1 MALSLKGTQTE
12 KNLLIAFAGESQA
25 RNRYTFFASK
35 AKNEGYQAIAKIFLE
50 TAEHEKEHA
59 SRLFKFLEGGTLEI
73 TATFPAGKIGTTLE
87 NLKASSFGEN
97 EENTD
102 MYPKFAQIAAQ
113 EGFPAIADVLKNIG
127 YAERYHESRFKAL
140 AEAIEN
146 GTLFK
151 SDKVVMW
158 RCTNCGNWHIGT
170 EAPSVC
176 PACLHDQGFFI
187 SEGVISRCD
196 TNEGFCEFANI
207 DE

>member
-1 MALSLKGTQTE
+1 MPVSLKGTQTE
-12 KNLLIAFAGESQA
+12 KNLLMAFAGESQA

-35 AKNEGYQAIAKIFLE
+35 AKDEGYQAIAKIFLE
-50 TAEHEKEHA
+50 TADHEKEPA
-59 SRLFKFLEGGTLEI
+59 SRLFKFLEGGMLEI

-87 NLKASSFGEN
+87 NLKASTHGEN

-113 EGFPAIADVLKNIG
+113 EGFDAIADIFRNIG
-127 YAERYHESRFKAL
+127 YAERYHEARFKAL

-151 SDKVVMW
+151 SDTVVMW

-170 EAPSVC
+170 EAPTVC
-176 PACLHDQGFFI
+176 AACLHPQGYFV
-187 SEGVISRCD
+187 SEGLANRCD
-196 TNEGFCEFANI
+196 TSEGFCEYTNK
-207 DE
+207 D